1 MGCHLL
7 SKKTMG
13 GKRMIEVNKNNFETE
28 VLLADQP
35 VVVDFWGPS
44 CQPCLNLMP
53 DVEVLAETYSEKVK
67 VVKLNSVE
75 NRRVCINHRV
85 MGLPSFLL
93 FKEGKEINRIS
104 GGDITREDIENLIKG
119 NI

>member
-1 MGCHLL
+1 M
-7 SKKTMG
+7 MG
-13 GKRMIEVNKNNFETE
+13 GINMIEVGKANFETE
-28 VLLADQP
+28 VLKADKP

-44 CQPCLNLMP
+44 CQPCLKLMP
-53 DVEVLAETYSEKVK
+53 DVEALADTYSEQVK

-93 FKEGKEINRIS
+93 FKNGEEVKRIS
-104 GGDITREDIENLIKG
+104 GGELTKEDIENLIKE
-119 NI
+119 NL

>member
-1 MGCHLL
+1 
-7 SKKTMG
+7 MG
-13 GKRMIEVNKNNFETE
+13 GNRMIEVNKNNFETE
-28 VLLADQP
+28 VLESDRP
-35 VVVDFWGPS
+35 VIVDFWGPS

-53 DVEVLAETYSEKVK
+53 DVEGLAETYSEKVK

-85 MGLPSFLL
+85 MGLPSFLM
-93 FKEGKEINRIS
+93 FKEGKEIKRIS
-104 GGDITREDIENLIKG
+104 GGEITKEDIENLIKE